1 MPHMVKPEENM
12 TNLKDTKAKVTVRD
26 SITLTGKKQRNWN
39 GYQRRDRKLHC
50 MMLSNTAVI
59 PGLHANLFIMK
70 RSLQKGLKATSE
82 GETLILKET
91 FTEICSDEKIA
102 NYGGKGFLMTTKF
115 YNSTNGA
122 ALFPPKKHKPEGKSD
137 VKPEETTD
145 NNQENTTTKK
155 LAIRKIYAK
164 YLHTKLVHHG
174 EDMMHLTAE
183 ILQYIIKGTL
193 EVCEDC
199 VMEKKAEM
207 AMWSGVAAR
216 PKEGQDDLPRSY
228 ITKEDKLWRL
238 QELDSR
244 AWIEHKTK
252 MVILC

>member
-1 MPHMVKPEENM
+1 MQKIVPEDVIQDKLFIIKTSNQDHDSEAFIVDSSAMPHMVKPEENM
-12 TNLKDTKAKVTVRD
+12 TNLKDTKAKVIVRD
-26 SITLTGKKQRNWN
+26 SITLTRTKQRNWN
-39 GYQRRDRKLHC
+39 GYQIRDRKLHC

-199 VMEKKAEM
+199 VMKKKAEM
-207 AMWSGVAAR
+207 AM
-216 PKEGQDDLPRSY
+216 
-228 ITKEDKLWRL
+228 
-238 QELDSR
+238 
-244 AWIEHKTK
+244 
-252 MVILC
+252 